1 MDVFT
6 NTIFIRL
13 QFEEKPVMMKIG
25 RLIIGE
31 KKLSFL
37 SSILFSSGRL
47 KRLNVKLITW
57 LNVCPSLP
65 GLII

>member
-31 KKLSFL
+31 KKLSSS